1 MRTVDTPTS
10 SGRNWWR
17 KTRTDLA
24 LLGRIV
30 RMVISY
36 GTDGRKIRKIYRRA
50 QAGGQF
56 VWVDDLAETERQL
69 K

>member
-10 SGRNWWR
+10 PGRSWWR
-17 KTRTDLA
+17 KTRTDAA
-24 LLGRIV
+24 LLVRIV
-30 RMVISY
+30 RMIISY
-36 GTDGRKIRKIYRRA
+36 ATDGRKIRKIYRRA
-50 QAGGQF
+50 QTSGQF